1 MKNKSILPYNNN
13 QTPTPQN
20 IVQSHQ
26 DNNEGYF
33 FDEDEEYNQNNQL
46 NQNTNAQNDQQKV
59 PRIDQQVTNKSAKVT
74 MENRKIRKLST
85 VDTRISI

>member
-46 NQNTNAQNDQQKV
+46 NQNSNAQNDQQKV

-74 MENRKIRKLST
+74 MVNRKIRKLST